1 MNTEFDYIIAGGGC
15 SGLSLA
21 YCLSK
26 SALSDKKILIV
37 DKEAKLQN
45 DKTWCFWT
53 QEATPFDNIVY
64 RQWKHI
70 EFITENYQ
78 QIYNL
83 LTLSYKIIRGIDFYR
98 EVKQQL
104 AKFPNIIFVQDTI
117 INVSETAE
125 NVVLQTQN
133 QTFSGKYLFDSRI
146 SPETYKDADRILLQ
160 HFKGWVIKTEKPRFD
175 VSKMTM
181 FDFRIDQA
189 NEVRFFYIL
198 PYENNKALIEFTI
211 FGKEVFKNQD
221 DYLIPLKHYITNTL
235 EITDFEIE
243 QEEFGIIPM
252 TDFEFADRQGQRIKR
267 IGIAGGQSKA
277 STGYTFLNIQ
287 RDSMNIVQ
295 SLETTGQP
303 FYENNFKR
311 HFQKR
316 FKLYDK
322 IILDIMLRKGGS
334 IKDIFAI
341 LFRNNPIEDVLYFL
355 DNQTNFATDLKI
367 MASVPPMP
375 FLKSIKNIIS

>member
-26 SALSDKKILIV
+26 SSLANKKILIV
-37 DKEAKLQN
+37 DKEHKLKN

-53 QEATPFDNIVY
+53 KETTPFDKIVH
-64 RQWKHI
+64 RQWNNI
-70 EFITENYQ
+70 EFITETYQ
-78 QIYNL
+78 HIFPL
-83 LTLSYKIIRGIDFYR
+83 ATLNYKIIRGIDFYK
-98 EVKQQL
+98 EVQQQL
-104 AKFPNIIFVQDTI
+104 AKFPNIVFLQDTI

-125 NVVLQTQN
+125 NVILQTEKQSFN
-133 QTFSGKYLFDSRI
+133 GKYLFDSRI
-146 SPETYKDADRILLQ
+146 SPETYKNADRILLQ
-160 HFKGWVIKTEKPRFD
+160 HFKGWVIKTEVPIFD
-175 VSKMTM
+175 VSKITM

-211 FGKEVFKNQD
+211 FGKEIFKNQD
-221 DYLIPLKHYITNTL
+221 DYLIPLKNYITNTL
-235 EITDFEIE
+235 QITNFEV
-243 QEEFGIIPM
+243 EEEESGIIPM
-252 TDFEFADRQGQRIKR
+252 TDFPFADRQGQRIKR
-267 IGIAGGQSKA
+267 IGILGGQSKA

-287 RDSMNIVQ
+287 RDSMKIVT

-303 FYENNFKR
+303 FYKNNF
-311 HFQKR
+311 QKH

-322 IILDIMLRKGGS
+322 MILDIMLRKGES
-334 IKDIFAI
+334 IKDIFAM
-341 LFRNNPIEDVLYFL
+341 LFRNNPIEDLLYFL

>member
-1 MNTEFDYIIAGGGC
+1 MNTDFDYIIAGGGC

-26 SALSDKKILIV
+26 SSLADKKILIV
-37 DKEAKLQN
+37 DKETKLQN

-70 EFITENYQ
+70 EFITEDYH

-83 LTLSYKIIRGIDFYR
+83 LTLNYKIIRGIDFYR

-125 NVVLQTQN
+125 NVILQTQN

-189 NEVRFFYIL
+189 NEIRFFYIL

-221 DYLIPLKHYITNTL
+221 DYLIPLKNYITNIL

-243 QEEFGIIPM
+243 EEEFGIIPM

-287 RDSMNIVQ
+287 RDSMNIVK

-303 FYENNFKR
+303 FYKKD
-311 HFQKR
+311 FQKHFR
-316 FKLYDK
+316 LYDK
-322 IILDIMLRKGGS
+322 MILDIMLRKGGS

-375 FLKSIKNIIS
+375 FLKSIKNIIL